1 MSHSPTITTPAMT
14 QAGMILGTAAYMS
27 PEQAKGRAA
36 DKRSDIWA
44 FGCVLYE
51 MLSGQRAFKGDD
63 VADTLA
69 AVLRQDIDWTALP
82 ASTPASVR
90 RLIARCLDRDVRR
103 RLRDIGEA
111 RIVLD
116 DPAAPVNGVGELTRP
131 CAAAV
136 AVAPRDSSR
145 AHRDRGRNTSRTAAW
160 YFSLKPATPL
170 PVTRFPF
177 TLPVG
182 QALPFPATRHMIA
195 LSPDGAQM
203 VYAANTT
210 RLSLRSMSELDVHTI
225 QGTEGYQLVTNP
237 VFSPDGRSVAF
248 YAAADQTIK
257 TIPVTGGA
265 AQTVCPADTPYGM
278 SWGPDGIVFG
288 QGSKGIMRVSPNGGT
303 PDVVVRVKDGEEAH
317 GPQLLP
323 GGQHLLFTLATGTA
337 LDRWDKA
344 RVVVQS
350 VTSGERKTL
359 IEGGSDARYVP
370 TGHIVY
376 ALGGRVFAVAFD
388 VHRLEVMGGAAPM
401 VEGVRRSGGSGTGAA
416 HFSVSSTGSLIY
428 IPGAV
433 STSSA
438 QWEIAL
444 IDRKGGVERLKLP
457 PGPYESPRVSP
468 DGTRIAFGTELIPAK
483 RRSCGS
489 MTCPARLGCS
499 DSRSEGTTAFRSG
512 PPTVTASRFSPI
524 ARATSLSS
532 GSPSAAVPP
541 NASRSP
547 IRANHMRRSRGL
559 RRPTGCCSA

>member
-1 MSHSPTITTPAMT
+1 MT
-14 QAGMILGTAAYMS
+14 AGGHDSRHRRLHES
-27 PEQAKGRAA
+27 RAGEGPPA

-116 DPAAPVNGVGELTRP
+116 DPAAPVTRRRGERARP
-131 CAAAV
+131 RTAAV
-136 AVAPRDSSR
+136 SVATRDSSR
-145 AHRDRGRNTSRTAAW
+145 ALPRSWLEHWPEPPCGTSASDPRRR
-160 YFSLKPATPL
+160 S
-170 PVTRFPF
+170 PVTSI
-177 TLPVG
+177 PVH
-182 QALPFPATRHMIA
+182 PAGRTGVPSHRPSHDCPVAGRRADGVCGERPAVSPVDVRAGRARDSRHR
-195 LSPDGAQM
+195 
-203 VYAANTT
+203 
-210 RLSLRSMSELDVHTI
+210 RLSDC
-225 QGTEGYQLVTNP
+225 VTDP

-257 TIPVTGGA
+257 TIAVTGGA
-265 AQTVCPADTPYGM
+265 AVTICPADNPFGM

-303 PDVVVRVKDGEEAH
+303 PDVLVRVKDGEEAH

-323 GGQHLLFTLATGTA
+323 GGQHVLFTLATGTA

-344 RVVVQS
+344 RIVVQS
-350 VTSGERKTL
+350 LTSGERKTL

-376 ALGGRVFAVAFD
+376 ALSGSVFAVAFD
-388 VHRLEVMGGAAPM
+388 VQRLEVKGGAVPM
-401 VEGVRRSGGSGTGAA
+401 VEGVRRAAGSATGAA
-416 HFSVSSTGSLIY
+416 HFSFSSTGSLIY
-428 IPGAV
+428 IPGPV

-438 QWEIAL
+438 QW
-444 IDRKGGVERLKLP
+444 
-457 PGPYESPRVSP
+457 
-468 DGTRIAFGTELIPAK
+468 
-483 RRSCGS
+483 
-489 MTCPARLGCS
+489 
-499 DSRSEGTTAFRSG
+499 
-512 PPTVTASRFSPI
+512 
-524 ARATSLSS
+524 
-532 GSPSAAVPP
+532 
-541 NASRSP
+541 RSP
-547 IRANHMRRSRGL
+547 
-559 RRPTGCCSA
+559 